1 MNRTRIIGIA
11 LALVLALGGAVVLTG
26 YVSTADSRALAG
38 TKLVPAYVAKQTIPA
53 ATAGEDVQR
62 YLAVKQIP
70 AVAALP
76 GLVTDLASLKGLKST
91 ATIEQGEQLI
101 AARWSK
107 TAAATSS
114 STFQMRPDMEAVT
127 VALPVEQAV
136 GGQLK
141 AGDTVGV
148 VIASDKTTLATQK
161 LHNVAVLK
169 VQPGDTMSAST
180 SASGSSSGAA
190 TVDKEMVTLAVETD
204 GAAQLVWGQHF
215 GTVWLT
221 LEQATTDHS
230 GDPTATAGAC
240 KSNCTPVYG
249 GTAIDAAH

>member
-1 MNRTRIIGIA
+1 MNRTRIIGIV
-11 LALVLALGGAVVLTG
+11 LALVLALGGAFVLTG

-38 TKLVPAYVAKQTIPA
+38 TKLVPVYVAKQTIPLN
-53 ATAGEDVQR
+53 TAGDDVQR
-62 YLAVKQIP
+62 YLAVKQLP

-76 GLVTDLASLKGLKST
+76 GLVTDLAALKGLKAN

-101 AARWSK
+101 SARWSK

-114 STFQMRPDMEAVT
+114 STFPMRPDMEAVT
-127 VALPVEQAV
+127 VALPIEQAV

-148 VIASDKTTLATQK
+148 VIASSANGGLATQK
-161 LHNVAVLK
+161 LHNVVVLK
-169 VQPGDTMSAST
+169 VQPGDTMSTST
-180 SASGSSSGAA
+180 SNSSSGA

-221 LEQATTDHS
+221 LEQKTTDHA

-249 GTAIDAAH
+249 GKAIDASN

>member
-1 MNRTRIIGIA
+1 MNRTRIIGIV
-11 LALVLALGGAVVLTG
+11 LALVLALGGAFVLTG

-38 TKLVPAYVAKQTIPA
+38 TKLVPVYVAKQTIPLN
-53 ATAGEDVQR
+53 TAGDDVQR
-62 YLAVKQIP
+62 YLAVKQLP

-76 GLVTDLASLKGLKST
+76 GLVTDLASLKGLKAN

-101 AARWSK
+101 SARWSR

-127 VALPVEQAV
+127 LALPIEQAV

-148 VIASDKTTLATQK
+148 VIASSGGGGLATQK
-161 LHNVAVLK
+161 LHNVVVLK
-169 VQPGDTMSAST
+169 VQPGDTMSTST
-180 SASGSSSGAA
+180 SASSSGAA
-190 TVDKEMVTLAVETD
+190 VDKEMVTLAVETD

-221 LEQATTDHS
+221 LEQKTTDHAS
-230 GDPTATAGAC
+230 DSTATAGSC

-249 GTAIDAAH
+249 GKAIDASN

>member
-1 MNRTRIIGIA
+1 MNRTRIIGIV
-11 LALVLALGGAVVLTG
+11 LALVLALGGAFVLTG

-38 TKLVPAYVAKQTIPA
+38 TKLVPVYVAKQTIPA
-53 ATAGEDVQR
+53 NTAGDDVQR
-62 YLAVKQIP
+62 YLAVKQLP

-76 GLVTDLASLKGLKST
+76 GLVTDLASLKGLKAN

-101 AARWSK
+101 SARWSK
-107 TAAATSS
+107 TAQGSSAT
-114 STFQMRPDMEAVT
+114 FDMRPDMEAVT
-127 VALPVEQAV
+127 VALPIEQAV

-148 VIASDKTTLATQK
+148 LIASDKTTAATQK
-161 LHNVAVLK
+161 LHNVVVLK
-169 VQPGDTMSAST
+169 VQPGDTMSTST
-180 SASGSSSGAA
+180 SNSSSGA

-221 LEQATTDHS
+221 LEQKTTDHA
-230 GDPTATAGAC
+230 GDPTATAGSC

-249 GTAIDAAH
+249 GKAIDASN

>member
-1 MNRTRIIGIA
+1 MNRTRIIGIV
-11 LALVLALGGAVVLTG
+11 LALVLALGGAFVLTG

-38 TKLVPAYVAKQTIPA
+38 TKLVPVYVAKQTIPLN
-53 ATAGEDVQR
+53 TAGDDVQR
-62 YLAVKQIP
+62 YLAVKQLP

-76 GLVTDLASLKGLKST
+76 GLVTDLAALKGLKAN

-101 AARWSK
+101 SARWSK
-107 TAAATSS
+107 TPAATSS
-114 STFQMRPDMEAVT
+114 STFPMRPDMEAVT
-127 VALPVEQAV
+127 VALPIEQAV

-148 VIASDKTTLATQK
+148 VIASSANGGLATQK
-161 LHNVAVLK
+161 LHNVVVLK
-169 VQPGDTMSAST
+169 VQPGDTMSTST
-180 SASGSSSGAA
+180 SNSSSGA

-221 LEQATTDHS
+221 LEQKTTDHA

-249 GTAIDAAH
+249 GKAIDASN

>member
-1 MNRTRIIGIA
+1 MNRTRIIGIV
-11 LALVLALGGAVVLTG
+11 LALVLALGGAFVLTG

-38 TKLVPAYVAKQTIPA
+38 TKLVPVYVAKQTIPLN
-53 ATAGEDVQR
+53 TAGDDVQR
-62 YLAVKQIP
+62 YLAVKQLP

-76 GLVTDLASLKGLKST
+76 GLVTDLASLKGLKSN

-101 AARWSK
+101 SARWSR

-127 VALPVEQAV
+127 LALPIEQAV

-148 VIASDKTTLATQK
+148 VIASSGGGGLATQK
-161 LHNVAVLK
+161 LHNVVVLK
-169 VQPGDTMSAST
+169 VQPGDTMSTST
-180 SASGSSSGAA
+180 SASSSSSAA

-221 LEQATTDHS
+221 LEQKTTDHA

-240 KSNCTPVYG
+240 KSTCMPVHG
-249 GTAIDAAH
+249 GKAIDASN

>member
-1 MNRTRIIGIA
+1 MNRTRIIGIV
-11 LALVLALGGAVVLTG
+11 LALVLALGGAFVLTG

-38 TKLVPAYVAKQTIPA
+38 TKLVPVYVAKQTIPLN
-53 ATAGEDVQR
+53 TAGDEVQR
-62 YLAVKQIP
+62 YLAVKQLP

-76 GLVTDLASLKGLKST
+76 GLVTDLASLKGLKAN

-101 AARWSK
+101 SARWSK
-107 TAAATSS
+107 TAQGSSAT
-114 STFQMRPDMEAVT
+114 FDMRPDMEAVT
-127 VALPVEQAV
+127 VALPIEQAV

-148 VIASDKTTLATQK
+148 LIASDKTTAATQK
-161 LHNVAVLK
+161 LHNVVVLK
-169 VQPGDTMSAST
+169 VQPGDTMSTST
-180 SASGSSSGAA
+180 SNSSSGA

-221 LEQATTDHS
+221 LEQKTTDHA
-230 GDPTATAGAC
+230 GDPTATTGSC

-249 GTAIDAAH
+249 GKAIDASN